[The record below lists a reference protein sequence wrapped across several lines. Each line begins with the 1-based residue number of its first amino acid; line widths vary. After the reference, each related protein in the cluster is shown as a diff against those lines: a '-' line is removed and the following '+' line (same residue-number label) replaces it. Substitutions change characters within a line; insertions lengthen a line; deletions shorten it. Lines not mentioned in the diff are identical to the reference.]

1 MGGVTGVVLAN
12 SGIDIGLHDTYYVTA
27 HLFDVTG
34 TVFGFSIRHLL
45 NKTSTILDIAHL
57 LSCKEESAHGQL
69 VLRSINFSSH
79 ICCVGCKRSYSVSA
93 RLFKKDEESRGSA
106 TDEATSTADSL
117 DATRDF
123 KKSGLKLD
131 IHQQFEGGETPLLL
145 LESGLSEDI
154 KKNSLPVIKKDNF
167 KNEMSLK
174 DTDSYVSCPKANEF
188 NMMAD
193 LDEIKKKE
201 ILIGLIAGQWN
212 SKVKRFVNIHE
223 VMFSPQILI
232 FAYANVLKAKG
243 ANTQG
248 GDKATLN
255 GINLKK
261 IQKISQ
267 ALLTGSWQP
276 GIARRVLIPKK
287 KPEEYRPL
295 TVLSPIDKI
304 VASAMKIVLN
314 TIFERHQSLDML
326 HSSRY
331 FHNFNHG
338 FRPNRG
344 CHSALDVIITWG
356 LAP

>member
-34 TVFGFSIRHLL
+34 TICGFSTRHLL
-45 NKTSTILDIAHL
+45 NKIGTILDIARL

-154 KKNSLPVIKKDNF
+154 KKNSLPVIKKDSF
-167 KNEMSLK
+167 KNETSLK
-174 DTDSYVSCPKANEF
+174 DINSYVSCLEADEF
-188 NMMAD
+188 NMMTD
-193 LDEIKKKE
+193 LDEVKRKE
-201 ILIGLIAGQWN
+201 ILLELIDGQWN
-212 SKVKRFVNIHE
+212 EKVKRFVNIHE

-232 FAYANVLKAKG
+232 FAYADVLKAKG

-248 GDKATLN
+248 SDRATLD

-261 IQKISQ
+261 IQ
-267 ALLTGSWQP
+267 
-276 GIARRVLIPKK
+276 
-287 KPEEYRPL
+287 
-295 TVLSPIDKI
+295 
-304 VASAMKIVLN
+304 
-314 TIFERHQSLDML
+314 SL
-326 HSSRY
+326 
-331 FHNFNHG
+331 
-338 FRPNRG
+338 
-344 CHSALDVIITWG
+344 AW
-356 LAP
+356 